1 MSCYNIIVKFIHF
14 YLSYKEFKAMI
25 NPPKL
30 QMEAKPSLKG
40 AQTPTP
46 VHLKRVTIMS
56 SEDTES
62 MSVTNFVDNVSM
74 DRPSDHL
81 LEY

>member
-1 MSCYNIIVKFIHF
+1 
-14 YLSYKEFKAMI
+14 MI
-25 NPPKL
+25 NPPRL
-30 QMEAKPSLKG
+30 QTESKPSLKSG
-40 AQTPTP
+40 KTPTMA
-46 VHLKRVTIMS
+46 HLKRVTIMS

-62 MSVTNFVDNVSM
+62 MSVTNFVDNVSL

>member
-1 MSCYNIIVKFIHF
+1 MSCNILYIFF
-14 YLSYKEFKAMI
+14 TFNFSYKEFKAMI

-40 AQTPTP
+40 GQTPTP